1 MRKRIQIPLPNQTA
15 KERVEGTKMVISGDP
30 IRSTA
35 LKFVF
40 LLAAIFMGACTPST
54 LPLTQEDLP
63 TTDGNAIQGT
73 STPTPDPC
81 TGWTCDVNG
90 VLYNQS
96 TRPGN
101 ELAGIELTLIHS
113 SNCSPTRG
121 EHSSQ
126 TTTNGAFSFG
136 QIFFHDT
143 DRIRIQIDADG
154 SAQTVWDSSG
164 NYCFFCSCF
173 EDPLEIM
180 LSPIP
185 EGQ

>member
-1 MRKRIQIPLPNQTA
+1 MVLYGTPKRF
-15 KERVEGTKMVISGDP
+15 
-30 IRSTA
+30 TA
-35 LKFVF
+35 LKFVI
-40 LLAAIFMGACTPST
+40 LVTAIFMGACTPST
-54 LPLTQEDLP
+54 LTPTLEDLP
-63 TTDGNAIQGT
+63 TIDGSPIQAT

-90 VLYNQS
+90 ALYNQS
-96 TRPGN
+96 AQPGN

-126 TTTNGAFSFG
+126 TNTDGAFSFG

-164 NYCFFCSCF
+164 IYCFFCSCF
-173 EDPLEIM
+173 EDPLQIV
-180 LSPIP
+180 LLPIP
-185 EGQ
+185 E